1 MRKKDFI
8 LLKLKEFHIELKS
21 VDSKKDFE
29 GLRDHQAVPSAGR
42 WAWEEGW
49 VEGASPSCR

>member
-49 VEGASPSCR
+49 AEGASPSCR